1 MSRATKYQCPEVPR
15 FQDGFTLLE
24 VLVAIVILTTGL
36 LGTAGLTTGV
46 IRGNHYSKNVTSA
59 TAVAQTKL
67 ETIKSGGYSYATTA
81 NFPSDTVSMGGTTFT
96 RATTIASSSPAA
108 NMKTVSVTVSW
119 TESNNTGRSINLQTI
134 LAE

>member
-1 MSRATKYQCPEVPR
+1 MDKLNQDLHQDIATSQN
-15 FQDGFTLLE
+15 GFTLLE
-24 VLVAIVILTTGL
+24 VLVAIVILTIGL

-59 TAVAQTKL
+59 TAAGQTML
-67 ETIKSGGYSYATTA
+67 ESVKSSGYTNATSA
-81 NFPSDTVSMGGTTFT
+81 NFPNDTVTMGGMTFT
-96 RATTIASSSPAA
+96 RTTTITNSSPAA

-119 TESNNTGRSINLQTI
+119 TESKNTARSVNLQTI